1 MKGVSVSISA
11 VALFSSFFLQYSHA
25 LVRTLPCCPQ
35 AHFADLL
42 ERYGS
47 PLLVL
52 DLVKHTE
59 KRERES
65 IVGQDYRSAIEHVN
79 STMPPVRRVLYCRY
93 MCLVSSQRNLLIRHQ
108 HVLDMTET
116 W

>member
-1 MKGVSVSISA
+1 MSQKIMHVVWMD
-11 VALFSSFFLQYSHA
+11 VRPYYSMRLLLSCNGHRSRIK
-25 LVRTLPCCPQ
+25 LSRQ

-42 ERYGS
+42 ERYGA

-79 STMPPVRRVLYCRY
+79 STIPPVSARLLVPCVLP
-93 MCLVSSQRNLLIRHQ
+93 
-108 HVLDMTET
+108 
-116 W
+116 